1 MIGRIGIFLWLSAAS
16 HAVSAYVLTGHRW
29 PMPETTFVFD
39 IVNTRGETRSPGG
52 IFWNDAFEEA
62 LGRWTEHTGFTFL
75 GQPGI
80 AADPCSD
87 DNRNTVGFRLDDCG
101 FVFGDT
107 TLAVTY
113 SLFSRD
119 ILSETDIVFNDNEA
133 WDTYDGPLRTRVTD
147 FTRVATHELGHAL
160 GLGHENRVPSIMSPL
175 VGTLTLPQKDDIDG
189 VDAIYGGQTS
199 PPAACQAFTPLSL
212 NQWIE
217 GRLEAADCR
226 RLHIASSD
234 FSSDDSAVDLYSL
247 ELPVDGL
254 IVVRMQSL
262 QPAQLDPY
270 LEIRDSGGDTV
281 LNWDDDSGVGTDA
294 LIYLRLSA
302 GSYQIVANSAYLSLQ
317 EGDYRLQVG
326 INLESPAPAR
336 VEADGSATVDSVD
349 VSGGLPYQARLIP
362 YTHPDDPQGSY
373 WRLERVATGEG
384 EPLPGAI
391 LLPDSNDLI
400 VNPIEVFGSR
410 YDAILRLSPTPQI
423 PWLWKLESATQR
435 N

>member
-1 MIGRIGIFLWLSAAS
+1 MIGRIGILMCLSAAS

-29 PMPETTFVFD
+29 PEPETTFVFD
-39 IVNTRGETRSPGG
+39 IVNTRGETRSPSG
-52 IFWNDAFEEA
+52 IVWNDAFEEA

-160 GLGHENRVPSIMSPL
+160 GLDHENRVPSIMSSL
-175 VGTLTLPQKDDIDG
+175 VGNLTLPQKDDIDG
-189 VDAIYGGQTS
+189 VDAIYGSQTTS
-199 PPAACQAFTPLSL
+199 PPAACLELTPLPL
-212 NQWIE
+212 NAWIE

-226 RLHIASSD
+226 RLHIATSV

-262 QPAQLDPY
+262 QPEQLDPY
-270 LEIRDSGGDTV
+270 LEIRDSIGDTV
-281 LNWDDDSGVGTDA
+281 LKWDDDSGVETDA
-294 LIYLRLSA
+294 L
-302 GSYQIVANSAYLSLQ
+302 
-317 EGDYRLQVG
+317 
-326 INLESPAPAR
+326 
-336 VEADGSATVDSVD
+336 
-349 VSGGLPYQARLIP
+349 
-362 YTHPDDPQGSY
+362 
-373 WRLERVATGEG
+373 
-384 EPLPGAI
+384 
-391 LLPDSNDLI
+391 
-400 VNPIEVFGSR
+400 
-410 YDAILRLSPTPQI
+410 
-423 PWLWKLESATQR
+423 
-435 N
+435 